1 MATSRDNPYGS
12 FNFQVSADR
21 FGGDAAA
28 VRAGFQEISGLGMEV
43 TVAEYRTGNFKENH
57 VLKMNG
63 LTKFTDVVLKRGII
77 GVTDFYDWIKDVS
90 DGSPSARA
98 TVRIDLMNEENTDA
112 VLSWTLSGAKPM
124 KYTGA
129 TLNAKTG
136 TDVAIEELTL
146 SVEKLEVS

>member
-1 MATSRDNPYGS
+1 MPPLMAE
-12 FNFQVSADR
+12 F
-21 FGGDAAA
+21 DAETT
-28 VRAGFQEISGLGMEV
+28 Q
-43 TVAEYRTGNFKENH
+43 RTGKLFAAEDNDLSLVVGRRSVH
-57 VLKMNG
+57 LKGELRQGLAAFTAAGYGEANG
-63 LTKFTDVVLKRGII
+63 ELALPFTIESGALRVFHFGAD
-77 GVTDFYDWIKDVS
+77 
-90 DGSPSARA
+90 
-98 TVRIDLMNEENTDA
+98 IDLMNEENTDP